1 MTRFKELARI
11 RAAIKLRNEPELRWA
26 VEYCQMRLKT
36 ATRKDQAEYWRGIQR
51 EISETLRSH
60 SPTASA
66 PLNFFSLGA
75 QTGGQTS
82 SEAREQEQSLRDLFN
97 AWTGDYS
104 SDIREFAFLLRVDG
118 HIHRYTA
125 MWNIYGAQKAKR
137 KRDWIEVEIG
147 VPETWWRLAH
157 TDQYKKR
164 LAEEIEKGFNSMIE
178 VLRKNRRD
186 IRAETLLRD
195 WFQVKAKF
203 LEPKVKVQ

>member
-26 VEYCQMRLKT
+26 VEYCQMRLKI
-36 ATRKDQAEYWRGIQR
+36 ATREDQVNYWRGIQH
-51 EISETLRSH
+51 EVSDALH
-60 SPTASA
+60 STAPA

-82 SEAREQEQSLRDLFN
+82 SEAREQEQELRDLFN

-104 SDIREFAFLLRVDG
+104 SDIREFAFILRIDG
-118 HIHRYTA
+118 HLLRYTA

-157 TDQYKKR
+157 SDQYRKR
-164 LAEEIEKGFNSMIE
+164 IVEEVERGFNSMIE

-186 IRAETLLRD
+186 IKAEALLRD
-195 WFQVKAKF
+195 WSQIKAKF
-203 LEPKVKVQ
+203 LEGKATVQ